1 MTTRLVRQGAWELIA
16 EHIKDLIF
24 TGELRPGDRVPQ
36 EEIAARLGVS
46 RIPVR
51 EALISLQHDGWLKN
65 SPYRGSFVQ
74 AFDEE
79 AIDDL
84 HEAIGLVYGLVAR
97 RAARRAT
104 DGDIAALT
112 SAQHGVSAAQSP
124 VEMLAANSQFLKELH
139 RIGGSQRITSMLR
152 TVSVIVPGNFFEVV
166 PEAIPIQRRGTA
178 KTVKA
183 IKARDGDLAAA
194 AILTMTR
201 QQGAEVLALL
211 KERHIVSQTPVV
223 TP

>member
-16 EHIKDLIF
+16 EHIKEMIF

-36 EEIAARLGVS
+36 EEIAERLGVS

-74 AFDEE
+74 AFDEASIE
-79 AIDDL
+79 DL

-97 RAARRAT
+97 RAALRAT

-112 SAQHGVSAAQSP
+112 SAQSSVAAAKSATD
-124 VEMLAANSQFLKELH
+124 MLAANNQFLKELH

-166 PEAIPIQRRGTA
+166 PEAFPIQRRGTA

-201 QQGAEVLALL
+201 QQGSEVLALL
-211 KERHIVSQTPVV
+211 KERHIVSQTAVV

>member
-16 EHIKDLIF
+16 EHIKELIF
-24 TGELRPGDRVPQ
+24 TGELRPDDRVPQ

-74 AFDEE
+74 GFDEE
-79 AIDDL
+79 AIEDL

-97 RAARRAT
+97 RAALRAT
-104 DGDIAALT
+104 NDDITALT
-112 SAQHGVSAAQSP
+112 VAQNEIATAESATDV
-124 VEMLAANSQFLKELH
+124 LTANSRFLKELH
-139 RIGGSQRITSMLR
+139 RLGGSQRITSMLR

-166 PEAIPIQRRGTA
+166 PQAIPIQRRGTA
-178 KTVKA
+178 SIVKA
-183 IKARDGDLAAA
+183 VKARDGDQAAA

-201 QQGAEVLALL
+201 RQGAAVLELL
-211 KERHIVSQTPVV
+211 KERNIVSRTSAVGR
-223 TP
+223 

>member
-1 MTTRLVRQGAWELIA
+1 
-16 EHIKDLIF
+16 
-24 TGELRPGDRVPQ
+24 
-36 EEIAARLGVS
+36 
-46 RIPVR
+46 
-51 EALISLQHDGWLKN
+51 
-65 SPYRGSFVQ
+65 
-74 AFDEE
+74 
-79 AIDDL
+79 
-84 HEAIGLVYGLVAR
+84 
-97 RAARRAT
+97 
-104 DGDIAALT
+104 
-112 SAQHGVSAAQSP
+112 
-124 VEMLAANSQFLKELH
+124 
-139 RIGGSQRITSMLR
+139 MLR

-201 QQGAEVLALL
+201 QQGAEVLTLL

>member
-16 EHIKDLIF
+16 EHIKELIF
-24 TGELRPGDRVPQ
+24 TGQLRPDDRVPQ

-51 EALISLQHDGWLKN
+51 EALISLQHDGWVKN
-65 SPYRGSFVQ
+65 IPHRGSFVQ
-74 AFDEE
+74 GFDEE
-79 AIDDL
+79 AIEDL

-97 RAARRAT
+97 RAALRAT
-104 DGDIAALT
+104 DDDIASLT
-112 SAQHGVSAAQSP
+112 AAQSG
-124 VEMLAANSQFLKELH
+124 LRTADSAADVLSANNRFLKELH
-139 RIGGSQRITSMLR
+139 RMGGSQRITSMLR

-166 PEAIPIQRRGTA
+166 PEAAPIQRRGTA
-178 KTVKA
+178 SMVKA

-201 QQGAEVLALL
+201 HQGAAVLELL
-211 KERHIVSQTPVV
+211 KQHKIVSRGTAVV
-223 TP
+223 G